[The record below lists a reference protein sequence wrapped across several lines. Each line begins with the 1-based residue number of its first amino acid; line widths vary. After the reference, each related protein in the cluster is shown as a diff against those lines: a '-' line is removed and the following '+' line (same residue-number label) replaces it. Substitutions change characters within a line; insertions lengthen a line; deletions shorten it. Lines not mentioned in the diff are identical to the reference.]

1 MKNTI
6 LFAVLGLLS
15 VHGYSQETNAPVLLN
30 KEVISGV
37 GLLRTRPQWA
47 DVNRELYTQNVFL
60 GEDIGI
66 NVTSSSN
73 AFHDWKNYEIDEF
86 VYVLNGQAIVKS
98 MDGKEYTFNKGDFFV
113 VPKGFTGRWTTQGD
127 KGNFLEIAVYSRN
140 RQRKTDTGN
149 KEPIRIPDL
158 LLSGMEYP
166 KNRFV
171 FTGVELMVSLEVQ
184 IAGTNRKI
192 VENDSDKMN
201 YILNGMVD
209 VTDLN
214 KGKVSY
220 YEGDFYVLPKGF
232 EGEVRYKGFD
242 VFRELVVEKS

>member
-1 MKNTI
+1 MRSNI
-6 LFAVLGLLS
+6 LFAVLSFLI
-15 VHGYSQETNAPVLLN
+15 VYGYGQETNSPVLLK

-37 GLLRTRPQWA
+37 GLMRTKPQWA
-47 DVNRELYTQNVFL
+47 DVDRELYTQNVFL
-60 GEDIGI
+60 GEEIGI

-86 VYVLNGQAIVKS
+86 VYILNGQAIVKS
-98 MDGKEYTFNKGDFFV
+98 IDGQEYTFNKGDFFI
-113 VPKGFTGRWTTQGD
+113 VPKGFTGRWTTQGS
-127 KGNFLEIAVYSRN
+127 KGNFLEIAVYSRK
-140 RQRKTDTGN
+140 RQRKTDKGN
-149 KEPIRIPDL
+149 TEPIRISDV

-166 KNRFV
+166 KDPFV
-171 FTGVELMVSLEVQ
+171 FTGVELMISLEVQ
-184 IAGTNRKI
+184 IAGTNKKI
-192 VENDSDKMN
+192 IENDSDKMN

-209 VTDLN
+209 VTDVK

-232 EGEVRYKGFD
+232 KGEVSYKGFD